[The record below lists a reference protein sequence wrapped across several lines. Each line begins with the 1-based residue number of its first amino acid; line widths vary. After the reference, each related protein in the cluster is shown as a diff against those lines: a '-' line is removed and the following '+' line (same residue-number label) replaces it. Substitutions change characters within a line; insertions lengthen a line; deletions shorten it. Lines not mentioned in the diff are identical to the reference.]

1 MKVTPESIIS
11 VTYVRQ
17 SNRITSE
24 KHYRMLVQTTH
35 GYKYGRRKCRTA
47 TGALE
52 HGKAVV
58 ERYKK
63 LSAVVAG
70 SNIAQ
75 EPS

>member
-1 MKVTPESIIS
+1 MNVTPESIIN

-17 SNRITSE
+17 SNRITGE
-24 KHYRMLVQTTH
+24 KHYRVLVQTTH
-35 GYKYGRRKCRTA
+35 GYKYGRLKCRTA

-52 HGKAVV
+52 YGKAVV

-63 LSAVVAG
+63 LIAFVAG
-70 SNIAQ
+70 SNITQ